1 MKTLPLAA
9 LLLATTAPAFA
20 EQAALDLVA
29 PIAEYKLYVTENT
42 ETLVE
47 ETRAF
52 TEAVKAGD
60 VEKAKA
66 LFAPT
71 RLSYERIEP
80 VAELFADLDAPID
93 ARADDYEQAEADP
106 EFTGFHRLEY
116 ALWVE
121 GKTDHVTAIADK
133 LQSDVEELAKRIDGL
148 TFPPAVV
155 VGGASVLMDEVA
167 ATKIS
172 GEEDR
177 YSRTDLWDFHG
188 NFDGAYKIVELFG
201 PHVEDKDF
209 LASVEGNFAKA
220 NETLDKY
227 REGDGFVSYEKL
239 TDEDRRRLSALVN
252 TLAEDLATLRGRL
265 GLG

>member
-1 MKTLPLAA
+1 MNLFPLTAA
-9 LLLATTAPAFA
+9 VMLAGGSLMAGEAS
-20 EQAALDLVA
+20 LNLVG
-29 PIAEYKLYVTENT
+29 PIAEYKLYVSENT
-42 ETLVE
+42 DKLVTD
-47 ETRAF
+47 TRAF

-60 VEKAKA
+60 IEKAKA

-93 ARADDYEQAEADP
+93 ARADDYEKAEADP
-106 EFTGFHRLEY
+106 AFTGFHRIEY

-121 GKTDHVTAIADK
+121 GKTDTVGPVADK
-133 LQSDVEELAKRIDGL
+133 LRADVEELARRIEGL

-177 YSRTDLWDFHG
+177 YSRTDLWDFQG
-188 NFDGAYKIVELFG
+188 NFEGAKTIVDLFG
-201 PHVEDKDF
+201 PLVEDREF
-209 LASVEGNFAKA
+209 VASVEGNFAKVTQ
-220 NETLDKY
+220 TLDKY
-227 REGDGFVSYEKL
+227 REGEGFMSYDKL
-239 TDEDRRRLSALVN
+239 SDEDRRRLSALVN